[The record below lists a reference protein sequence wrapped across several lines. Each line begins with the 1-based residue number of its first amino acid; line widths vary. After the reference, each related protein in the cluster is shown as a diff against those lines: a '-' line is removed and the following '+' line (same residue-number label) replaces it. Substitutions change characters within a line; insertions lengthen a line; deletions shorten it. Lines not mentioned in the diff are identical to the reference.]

1 MTEARATKPGLAE
14 HFESYTQ
21 QHHAATIGM
30 WIFLSSELMLFGG
43 MFLGFTVYRIV
54 HTAAFAQMSSELH
67 LWLGTINTAIL
78 LTSSATMALAV
89 HSAREGNLKRSR
101 AWLIP
106 TVLLGVAFLVIKLS
120 EWYLEYQ
127 DHLVPIAGWNFDAGQ
142 AQPGPARL
150 FMAFYFVMTGIHSI
164 HLTIGIGLVIALIV
178 FIGRRSIPPENP
190 DKIEIIGLYWHLVDI
205 IWIVVYP
212 LFYLTGS

>member
-1 MTEARATKPGLAE
+1 MTESRPSQPGLAE

-43 MFLGFTVYRIV
+43 MFLGYTVYRIF
-54 HTAAFAQMSSELH
+54 HGAAFAQMSAEMH

-78 LTSSATMALAV
+78 LTSSATMAIAV
-89 HSAREGNLKRSR
+89 HTARHGDLKKARTYLT
-101 AWLIP
+101 A
-106 TVLLGVAFLVIKLS
+106 TALLGVGFLAVKFT

-127 DHLVPIAGWNFDAGQ
+127 DNLVPIATWNFDAGSVEV
-142 AQPGPARL
+142 GPARL

-164 HLTIGIGLVIALIV
+164 HLTIGIGLVLALIV
-178 FIGRRSIPPENP
+178 FISRRSIPPENP
-190 DKIEIIGLYWHLVDI
+190 DKVEIIGLYWHLVDI

-212 LFYLTGS
+212 LFYLAAP